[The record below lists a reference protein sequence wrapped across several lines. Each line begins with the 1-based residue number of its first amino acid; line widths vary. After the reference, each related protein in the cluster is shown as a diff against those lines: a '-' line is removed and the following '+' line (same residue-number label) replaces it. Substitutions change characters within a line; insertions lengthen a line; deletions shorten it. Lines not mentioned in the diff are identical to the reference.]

1 MGTSPSS
8 TFSRRFTSLPAAMKH
23 LLIISLVAFTV
34 CQAVSSASLVLDSQW
49 ENYKVAFAKQ
59 YSSEEEHQY
68 RKNAFAANVEF
79 VQKHNAEHA
88 LGLHTYTVGLNKFS
102 DLTAEEFKQKYLS
115 SMPMMSAVERIST
128 DPMVTIPE
136 TINWVEKG
144 YVTEVKD
151 QDDQNGTYVAC
162 AACWAFSATGTME
175 AAHFGQTGEL
185 ISLSEQNLIDC
196 ATESPNAGCS
206 GGYPSIGINHVIKSG
221 GIESEKSYPFEA
233 EDDVCR
239 FDNSKVVA
247 KFTVVQGVEQY
258 NEKELEYGVGTFGP
272 FSTCIDASGQGFMQY
287 KSGIYSNPD
296 CSRDDLDHAVLTV
309 GYGTEHGKDY
319 WLIKNSWG
327 AYWGDNGYIK
337 MARNKDNMCGIA
349 SNAVIAIA

>member
-1 MGTSPSS
+1 MG
-8 TFSRRFTSLPAAMKH
+8 H
-23 LLIISLVAFTV
+23 SLVVAVVLEFTATM
-34 CQAVSSASLVLDSQW
+34 AVQKSLLVLALAIVACNALSLNSQW
-49 ENYKVAFAKQ
+49 ENYKVSFAKS
-59 YSSEEEHQY
+59 YRSEAEHQY
-68 RKNAFAANVEF
+68 RRNAFAANLKFIE
-79 VQKHNAEHA
+79 KHNAEHS
-88 LGLHTYTVGLNKFS
+88 LGLQTFTVGLNKFS
-102 DLTAEEFKQKYLS
+102 DMTPEEFKREDLAPIPLMDKAPQ
-115 SMPMMSAVERIST
+115 RIST
-128 DPMVTIPE
+128 QSPTGLPKH
-136 TINWVEKG
+136 INWADKG
-144 YVTEVKD
+144 YVTGVKD

-287 KSGIYSNPD
+287 KSGVYSNPN
-296 CSRDDLDHAVLTV
+296 CSRDYLDHAVLTV
-309 GYGTEHGKDY
+309 GYGNEDGKDY

-337 MARNKDNMCGIA
+337 MARNADNMCGIA
-349 SNAVIAIA
+349 SNAVIAVA